1 MSCVFT
7 ANKNLF
13 LWGLDVFL
21 DSTVSMA
28 TEVYLLPI
36 GIEKHRSCLYVW
48 PLETIITRLGEQE
61 SLREIEAACEVARI
75 LISPGV
81 VIRKTKKKTYN
92 C

>member
-1 MSCVFT
+1 MCEDGCFMSCVFT
-7 ANKNLF
+7 ADKNLF

-48 PLETIITRLGEQE
+48 PLETIITGMGGE
-61 SLREIEAACEVARI
+61 
-75 LISPGV
+75 
-81 VIRKTKKKTYN
+81 RKRVSA
-92 C
+92 